1 MATPNPASAAIPL
14 TEILPPVIDEEF
26 DDLTDEEIS
35 ELEMKLY
42 YDSHDDRA
50 YWI

>member
-1 MATPNPASAAIPL
+1 MATQNPAPAPAPL

-26 DDLTDEEIS
+26 DDLSDEEIS
-35 ELEMKLY
+35 ELEMRLY

-50 YWI
+50 YWS